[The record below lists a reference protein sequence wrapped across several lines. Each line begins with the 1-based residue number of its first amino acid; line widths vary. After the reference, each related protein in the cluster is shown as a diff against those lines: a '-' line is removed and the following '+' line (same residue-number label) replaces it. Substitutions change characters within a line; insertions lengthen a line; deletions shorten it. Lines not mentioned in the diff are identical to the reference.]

1 MKISIIW
8 NVADNQH
15 IHCILHWLGRKRLNL
30 HKGWAIQSVISI
42 CAKNT
47 EHALSMRA
55 MCNSSIHRVSVSTSH
70 WLISYKNSKNTQ
82 IHELVLDFAP
92 FNRAHSHNLPDHV
105 TDQSAL
111 ALPKIDVDPLE
122 PNVWEQW
129 YSWYQLHYH
138 QFLGLL
144 CGFLVVLCGLNLS
157 ASCQREQDTQY
168 VGVKRVS
175 DTDTECDV
183 EV

>member
-1 MKISIIW
+1 VSDSKGYRHIGCFRDDESRTIDYVVSGGDKTIDECHAGCHEYKYFGLQYGQGTGKGECRCG
-8 NVADNQH
+8 NSRDEATRLGVVDRCDNTGTGGP
-15 IHCILHWLGRKRLNL
+15 WANAVYENL
-30 HKGWAIQSVISI
+30 
-42 CAKNT
+42 
-47 EHALSMRA
+47 
-55 MCNSSIHRVSVSTSH
+55 
-70 WLISYKNSKNTQ
+70 
-82 IHELVLDFAP
+82 
-92 FNRAHSHNLPDHV
+92 
-105 TDQSAL
+105 DQSAL

>member
-1 MKISIIW
+1 MQR
-8 NVADNQH
+8 VTRRFLR
-15 IHCILHWLGRKRLNL
+15 CRMVRGRTKESVDVETAGTRRPDSELFFGAITLEPGGPWANDVYENL
-30 HKGWAIQSVISI
+30 
-42 CAKNT
+42 
-47 EHALSMRA
+47 
-55 MCNSSIHRVSVSTSH
+55 
-70 WLISYKNSKNTQ
+70 
-82 IHELVLDFAP
+82 
-92 FNRAHSHNLPDHV
+92 
-105 TDQSAL
+105 DQSAL